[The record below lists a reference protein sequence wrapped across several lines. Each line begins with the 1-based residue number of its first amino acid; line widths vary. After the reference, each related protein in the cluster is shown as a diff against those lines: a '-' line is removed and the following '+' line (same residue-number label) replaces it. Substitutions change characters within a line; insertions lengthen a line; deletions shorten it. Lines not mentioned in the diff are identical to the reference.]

1 VIRALFDTNVFLSAI
16 VFGGNPERVFLL
28 ARERRIQLLVS
39 PAILMEMAFILK
51 EKFGWSDRAAADAVR
66 TIGRAA
72 ELIKPS
78 TTVSVLK
85 DDGDNRILE
94 CAVEGHADVIVSGD
108 HHLLD
113 LKEYQGLA
121 ILRPTEFLDQYER
134 LP

>member
-1 VIRALFDTNVFLSAI
+1 MIRALFDTNVFLSAI

-51 EKFGWSDRAAADAVR
+51 EKFGW
-66 TIGRAA
+66 IGRAA

>member
-1 VIRALFDTNVFLSAI
+1 VIRAVFDTNVFLSAI
-16 VFGGNPERVFLL
+16 LFGGNPERAFLL
-28 ARERRIQLLVS
+28 ARERRIRLLVS
-39 PAILMEMAFILK
+39 PAILMEMAAILRD
-51 EKFGWSDRAAADAVR
+51 KFGWGERDAADAVK

-78 TTVSVLK
+78 VVISVLK
-85 DDGDNRILE
+85 DEGDNRVLE

-113 LKEYQGLA
+113 LKEYEGIA
-121 ILRPTEFLDQYER
+121 ILRPTEFLDQWER